1 MQPIEAWELNTAT
14 PLSVFRTIYRTL
26 GVKGLKKINTAAQG
40 AQVFSF
46 AILLFHPVAILN

>member
-26 GVKGLKKINTAAQG
+26 GMKGLKKINTAAQG

-46 AILLFHPVAILN
+46 AIVITSRY